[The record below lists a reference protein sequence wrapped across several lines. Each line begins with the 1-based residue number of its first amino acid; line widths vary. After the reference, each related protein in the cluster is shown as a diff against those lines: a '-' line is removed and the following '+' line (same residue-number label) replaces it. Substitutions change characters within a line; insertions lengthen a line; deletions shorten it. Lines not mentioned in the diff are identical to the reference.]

1 MDEGAKILE
10 TEIFDR
16 KQVEALV
23 VVTQLA
29 QKEAEDEMKQAADF
43 ADAVVKILA
52 ESKIMSQKLYSELVV
67 LKEELI
73 IAVEGVCVYA
83 TVCVCANVERVTR
96 TRPRAKE
103 REKNRGLEQNLSE
116 QRETARAKD
125 FIRTYAHTHF
135 SFCLCPHVAF
145 CPSHFLLLSSSHPH
159 TQTNAH
165 LRTCTR

>member
-52 ESKIMSQKLYSELVV
+52 DSKIMSQELYSELVV

-73 IAVEGVCVYA
+73 IAVEGVCVY
-83 TVCVCANVERVTR
+83 VCVCANVERVTR
-96 TRPRAKE
+96 RDRE
-103 REKNRGLEQNLSE
+103 RKSEKRIEG
-116 QRETARAKD
+116 
-125 FIRTYAHTHF
+125 
-135 SFCLCPHVAF
+135 
-145 CPSHFLLLSSSHPH
+145 SSK
-159 TQTNAH
+159 T
-165 LRTCTR
+165 

>member
-1 MDEGAKILE
+1 MLE

-23 VVTQLA
+23 VVAQLA
-29 QKEAEDEMKQAADF
+29 QKEAEDEVKQAADF

-52 ESKIMSQKLYSELVV
+52 DSKIMSQKLYSELVV

-103 REKNRGLEQNLSE
+103 REKNRGLEQNLRE

-135 SFCLCPHVAF
+135 SFSLCAHVAF
-145 CPSHFLLLSSSHPH
+145 CPSHFLLLSSSHPDA
-159 TQTNAH
+159 QTNAH
-165 LRTCTR
+165 LRTCTC